1 MRIAYVTTYQ
11 GPTLVERRPI
21 VRNRSLSNS
30 VKIELIASL
39 LRANG
44 HEVEVISQGEV
55 VDNKFKFYPGFS
67 DPRPFDSRI
76 PVYYSSAFPVRRVN
90 GFWSIF
96 HTLRLLKARHRAA
109 PFDLVIVFNLKDPQ
123 VACANYALKR
133 LRIPV
138 ILEYEDDRFVAA
150 PGRGEDSSFF
160 SEYRNQ
166 VCKRLLGTVSG
177 CIGVSPYLLSQIP
190 ENVPKMLLRGV
201 VGDDLSEAGQLL
213 ARERANRI
221 LFSGTH
227 IESNGVANLIEAWRR
242 APINNWELHITGQGQ
257 LTGRLRQMAENV
269 PGVVFHGLVSR
280 KKLVELM
287 SSATICINP
296 HTVSE
301 TPGIVFAFKIIEYLA
316 AGAHCVTTPM
326 GTLESDLEAGITYM
340 ADNAPETISGTLK
353 KVIENHR
360 YESVAPHAAR
370 DTYGTQAVSMTLGWF
385 LERITKKT
393 TEDLD
398 RSLPRRKSLEGFN
411 ETQSSQESK
420 V

>member
-1 MRIAYVTTYQ
+1 MVREPFGTVRIAYVTTYQ
-11 GPTLVERRPI
+11 GPTLLERRPI

-67 DPRPFDSRI
+67 EPQLFDSKI

-90 GFWSIF
+90 GFWSIY
-96 HTLRLLKARHRAA
+96 HALRLLKARHRAT
-109 PFDLVIVFNLKDPQ
+109 PFDLVIIFNLKDPQ
-123 VACANYALKR
+123 VVCANYSLKR

-138 ILEYEDDRFVAA
+138 ILEYEDDRFVNVV
-150 PGRGEDSSFF
+150 GRENGSNFF
-160 SEYRNQ
+160 SEYRDQ

-190 ENVPKMLLRGV
+190 ENVPRVLLRGV
-201 VGDDLSEAGQLL
+201 VGDDLSGGSQPQ

-227 IESNGVANLIEAWRR
+227 IESNGVANLIEAWRS

-257 LTGRLRQMAENV
+257 LTSKLRQMAENV

-280 KKLVELM
+280 QKLVELM
-287 SSATICINP
+287 SSAKICINP

-301 TPGIVFAFKIIEYLA
+301 TPGIVFAFKIIEYLS

-326 GTLESDLEAGITYM
+326 GKLESDLEAGITYM
-340 ADNAPETISGTLK
+340 PDNAPETISATLK
-353 KVIENHR
+353 KVIEDHR
-360 YESVAPHAAR
+360 YEAVAPQAAR
-370 DTYGTQAVSMTLGWF
+370 DTYGTRAVSVALGEF
-385 LERITKKT
+385 LEQVVKKT
-393 TEDLD
+393 TEES
-398 RSLPRRKSLEGFN
+398 RGPEPVPAQVVRKL
-411 ETQSSQESK
+411 Q
-420 V
+420 